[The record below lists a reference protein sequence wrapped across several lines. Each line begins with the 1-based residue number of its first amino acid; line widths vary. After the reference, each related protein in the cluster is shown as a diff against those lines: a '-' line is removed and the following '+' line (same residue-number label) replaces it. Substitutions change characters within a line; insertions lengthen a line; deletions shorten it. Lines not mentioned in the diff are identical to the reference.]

1 MTHPYSLIIH
11 GGAGALE
18 DLKYEASEAEFR
30 ASILEILAAGRS
42 RLEAGD
48 SALDVV
54 EHCVN
59 LLENNPLYNAGKGS
73 VLNENA
79 QVEMD
84 AAIMSGVDIR
94 AGAVTCIKNV
104 KNPISLARQVLEQ
117 GDHVMLA
124 ASGAL
129 EFAKFCKAE
138 ICPDEYFIVPH
149 RIEQLKEAKAAGR
162 MMLDHEK
169 VETAQARDQQKR
181 SETLGAEKL
190 GTVGA
195 ACRDIHG
202 NLAAATSTGGLVNK
216 RWGRVGDT
224 PVVGAGVFAD
234 NDTCAASATGYG
246 EQFLR
251 TVFCK
256 TVSDFVLFKGLDAQ
270 DAAAAAIQYLV
281 DKVNGDGGVIV
292 IDKAG
297 RCGAGQSTSGL
308 IHGWIELGT
317 EAQCKLG

>member
-1 MTHPYSLIIH
+1 MTTQSYSLIIH

-18 DLKYEASEAEFR
+18 DLKYEASESEFKE
-30 ASILEILAAGRS
+30 SVLEILAAGRK
-42 RLEAGD
+42 RLESGAT
-48 SALDVV
+48 ALDVV
-54 EHCVN
+54 EYCVN

-73 VLNENA
+73 VLNENGE
-79 QVEMD
+79 VEMD
-84 AAIMSGVDIR
+84 AALMNGEDLR
-94 AGAVTCIKNV
+94 AGAVTCVKRI

-124 ASGAL
+124 AEGAL

-138 ICPDEYFIVPH
+138 LCDEDYFITNA
-149 RIEQLKEAKAAGR
+149 RIKQLKEAQAAGR

-169 VETAQARDQQKR
+169 VKPAQ
-181 SETLGAEKL
+181 KL

-195 ACRDIHG
+195 VCMDIKG

-234 NDTCAASATGYG
+234 NETCAVSATGYG

-251 TVFCK
+251 TVFAK
-256 TVSDFVLFKGLDAQ
+256 TVSDYVQFKDLDAAG
-270 DAAAAAIQYLV
+270 AATAGIEYLV
-281 DKVNGDGGVIV
+281 RKVKGEGGVIV
-292 IDKAG
+292 VDRNGKCA
-297 RCGAGQSTSGL
+297 AAQSTSGL
-308 IHGWIELGT
+308 IHGWIELGG
-317 EAQCKLG
+317 EAVCRLG